1 MKILKTKIIVKFLIL
16 LLLQIT
22 YIFTASTEALNVLQI
37 SAIKQIL
44 AISFTLLQ
52 VRECMG

>member
-1 MKILKTKIIVKFLIL
+1 MKILKTKIIVRFLIL

-37 SAIKQIL
+37 STIKQIL
-44 AISFTLLQ
+44 AISFSLL
-52 VRECMG
+52 

>member
-37 SAIKQIL
+37 STIKKIL

>member
-22 YIFTASTEALNVLQI
+22 YIFTASTEALNVLEI
-37 SAIKQIL
+37 STIKQIL

>member
-37 SAIKQIL
+37 STIKQIL